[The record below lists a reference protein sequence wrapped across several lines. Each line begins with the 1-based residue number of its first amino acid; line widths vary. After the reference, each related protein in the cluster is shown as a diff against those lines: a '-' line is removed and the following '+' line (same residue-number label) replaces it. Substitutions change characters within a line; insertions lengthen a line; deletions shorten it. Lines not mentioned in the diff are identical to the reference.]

1 MTGHGRGEGRGSTHH
16 VTAEASSV
24 NRKQAEI
31 VISLPRNLDAL
42 EPRVRELAAQQV
54 SRGRV
59 SIKITLS
66 TPEGSLPQRPSIN
79 RALAR
84 AYVDD
89 LRALATEL
97 QMDPTISLDSLV
109 RLPGVFES
117 AEAADETESIWPP
130 LKQAVESALA
140 GLVDMRER
148 EGAALAR
155 DLDSRIQTMRAT
167 VGEIRAQAPE
177 VLRRFQQQLTEK
189 LQTAGATVRTPED
202 DRLLKE
208 IVFFADRTDIAE
220 ELARLES
227 HFQQFNDC
235 LKTRESVGRT
245 LDFLAQEM
253 NREINTI
260 GSKAN
265 DSIIS
270 RNVVV
275 LKTELERF
283 REQAQNVE

>member
-167 VGEIRAQAPE
+167 VAEIRAQAPE